1 MKFSKLRTNGE
12 KGREEGM
19 GAQGAERHKQRQRDT
34 DKREKK
40 GRKTEAEK
48 QAKRRNRVNWSGGQ
62 Q

>member
-1 MKFSKLRTNGE
+1 
-12 KGREEGM
+12 M

-40 GRKTEAEK
+40 GRKSEAEK
-48 QAKRRNRVNWSGGQ
+48 QAKRRNTVNWSGGQ